1 MALGMKDFAREL
13 AGLPDVT
20 GRLLRLHV
28 PDQHGRCRACTTP
41 GTGIPAATW
50 PCVLYFYAAAAE
62 EITRRRTATREV
74 R

>member
-1 MALGMKDFAREL
+1 MKDFAREL

>member
-1 MALGMKDFAREL
+1 MKDFAREL

-50 PCVLYFYAAAAE
+50 PCVLYFYAAAAK